1 MLNIRPCVE
10 ESCRKPF
17 VENVCKLVTAR
28 YVWNSNLAESHFFPN
43 EVNVELDMLG
53 ALVLV
58 VYQLLARV
66 DGRHIVSSEDNC
78 GLGHGQEQLTEE
90 MTQQPGALGYCI
102 RDAPVFRSAL
112 DRDTV
117 CLLFEGP

>member
-1 MLNIRPCVE
+1 MSLNPQVLA
-10 ESCRKPF
+10 
-17 VENVCKLVTAR
+17 KLDQAATAR
-28 YVWNSNLAESHFFPN
+28 QPITW
-43 EVNVELDMLG
+43 
-53 ALVLV
+53 
-58 VYQLLARV
+58 
-66 DGRHIVSSEDNC
+66 IVSSEDNC